1 MAIRDV
7 PGRPV
12 VGFFAF
18 TPYPKPLPVGQ
29 VLSGRPIVAIAKKRP
44 KVRRR

>member
-1 MAIRDV
+1 MALRDI

-12 VGFFAF
+12 VGFFSF

-29 VLSGRPIVAIAKKRP
+29 MLSARPIVTVRKKGSR
-44 KVRRR
+44 